1 MINEGEF
8 WRLDPIAK
16 AESVS
21 HDIDRLASRARAAGL
36 SVTAFILA
44 LAAQE
49 ARKDCVSM
57 VQTHRPSAR
66 RNTDADHTR
75 ANTHMGIKSSGFRS

>member
-49 ARKDCVSM
+49 A
-57 VQTHRPSAR
+57 
-66 RNTDADHTR
+66 
-75 ANTHMGIKSSGFRS
+75 